1 VGGTRVEQNDRGLI
15 ADRKQAGQDRRTF
28 GEVGERSEV
37 DTALLH
43 LYHPPLVLIPLLL
56 CPIAEAGEVLCATTD
71 EALVAV
77 ARSG

>member
-1 VGGTRVEQNDRGLI
+1 MI

-43 LYHPPLVLIPLLL
+43 LYHPPLVLILLLL
-56 CPIAEAGEVLCATTD
+56 CPIAGAGEVVCAATEETF
-71 EALVAV
+71 VAV